1 MSHTLMLFASDTD
14 TMVAGKALRDAGV
27 FNKIVAKPAGVN
39 ASAHMCLEIKP
50 DEELKAR
57 NVLSSAQMSCDV
69 LLR

>member
-1 MSHTLMLFASDTD
+1 LSHTLVLFANDTE

-27 FNKIVAKPAGVN
+27 FNKIVAKPAGIETN
-39 ASAHMCLEIKP
+39 AHMCLEIKP

-57 NVLSSAQMSCDV
+57 NVLSSRQMACDV

>member
-1 MSHTLMLFASDTD
+1 MLFASDTD

-27 FNKIVAKPAGVN
+27 FNKIVAKPAGIET
-39 ASAHMCLEIKP
+39 SAHMCLEIKP

-57 NVLSSAQMSCDV
+57 NILSRVQMPCDV